1 MCEVYRYNAK
11 IYSTDFFQYKENMKI
26 GFVGKGGS
34 GKSTLSTLFIKYLEQ
49 SGKKVLA
56 IDADYNMDLTNN
68 LKGPKEMQFI
78 GAGMPDVLAHIEKG
92 YNTTHV
98 HGPECK
104 HEHELLVSPEF
115 ALSPLDTVSE
125 KYSFP
130 VSEHVRL
137 MSAGPITKAM
147 LQSQNCNHELI
158 EALKVYL
165 PFLKL
170 QKDEFAV
177 IDERAGIDGLS
188 TGVTSGFD
196 VAVVVVEATE
206 NSMRVG
212 KQIIDL
218 LEFFGTKYLFVLNKV
233 VDEAKEIDM
242 FMDFYKNVPDVIV
255 PFERE
260 PSFAFAEKILEKMV
274 QK

>member
-1 MCEVYRYNAK
+1 
-11 IYSTDFFQYKENMKI
+11 MKI

-34 GKSTLSTLFIKYLEQ
+34 GKSTLATLFTKYLA
-49 SGKKVLA
+49 SRNASVLA

-68 LKGPKEMQFI
+68 LNGPKEMNFI

-92 YNTTHV
+92 YDTNHV
-98 HGPECK
+98 HN
-104 HEHELLVSPEF
+104 EHCTHDHQLLVSPEF
-115 ALSPLDTVSE
+115 SLSPLDFVSE
-125 KYSFP
+125 KYSSP
-130 VSEHVRL
+130 IHEHIRL
-137 MSAGPITKAM
+137 MSAGPMTRAM

-170 QKDEFAV
+170 KENEFAV

-196 VAVVVVEATE
+196 LAVVVVEATE

-218 LEFFGTKYLFVLNKV
+218 LEFFGTRYIFALNKV
-233 VDEAKEIDM
+233 SDEEKEVDM
-242 FMDFYKNVPDVIV
+242 FIDFYKNTPDIIV

-260 PSFAFAEKILEKMV
+260 PSPLFAAQILEKV
-274 QK
+274 ALLK

>member
-1 MCEVYRYNAK
+1 
-11 IYSTDFFQYKENMKI
+11 MKI

-34 GKSTLSTLFIKYLEQ
+34 GKSTLATLFVKYLADKGM
-49 SGKKVLA
+49 SVLA

-68 LKGPKEMQFI
+68 LKGPKEMNFI
-78 GAGMPDVLAHIEKG
+78 GAGMPDVVAHIQKG
-92 YNTTHV
+92 YNTNHV
-98 HGPECK
+98 HGENCK

-115 ALSPLDTVSE
+115 SLSPLDTVSE
-125 KYSFP
+125 KYS
-130 VSEHVRL
+130 SLINENIRL
-137 MSAGPITKAM
+137 MSAGPMTRAM
-147 LQSQNCNHELI
+147 LASQNCNHELI

-170 QKDEFAV
+170 KEHEFAV

-196 VAVVVVEATE
+196 IAIVVVEATE

-218 LEFFGTKYLFVLNKV
+218 LEFFGTRYLFVLNKV
-233 VDEAKEIDM
+233 SDEEKEVDVFI
-242 FMDFYKNVPDVIV
+242 DFYKNTPDIIV

-260 PSFAFAEKILEKMV
+260 PSPSFSAQILEKV
-274 QK
+274 ALLK

>member
-1 MCEVYRYNAK
+1 
-11 IYSTDFFQYKENMKI
+11 MKI

-34 GKSTLSTLFIKYLEQ
+34 GKSTLSTLFVKYLEEQ
-49 SGKKVLA
+49 NKTVLA
-56 IDADYNMDLTNN
+56 VDADYNMDLTNN
-68 LKGPKEMQFI
+68 LNAPKDMQYI
-78 GAGMPDVLAHIEKG
+78 GAGMQDVYQFIQKG
-92 YNTTHV
+92 YDVNHV
-98 HGPECK
+98 HGPQCN
-104 HEHELLVSPEF
+104 HSHDVVITPEF
-115 ALSPLDTVSE
+115 SLFPIDSVTK
-125 KYSFP
+125 KYS
-130 VSEHVRL
+130 VQLNKNTRL

-147 LQSQNCNHELI
+147 MQSQGCNHELI
-158 EALKVYL
+158 EALKIYL

-170 QKDEFAV
+170 KDDEYVV

-218 LEFFGTKYLFVLNKV
+218 LDFFGTRYLFALNKV
-233 VDEAKEIDM
+233 SDEQKEVDM
-242 FMDFYKNVPDVIV
+242 FMDFYKNTPDIII

-260 PSFAFAEKILEKMV
+260 PSFLFAEKILEKV
-274 QK
+274 TKSV